1 MLKLIHFPVLVET
14 EVKES
19 LINNWDKEG
28 MYHGNCFMALEYNGG
43 FYWDIFSNPV
53 KPIFRPIDHSLT

>member
-1 MLKLIHFPVLVET
+1 
-14 EVKES
+14 
-19 LINNWDKEG
+19 
-28 MYHGNCFMALEYNGG
+28 MYHGNCFMALEDNGG